1 MEFDLIHLKHCSST
15 NDYAKEHYSSFDSN
29 KITLIRADEQTA
41 GRGRFGNSWVT
52 TPGKNLTLSFVF
64 RLKKEQ
70 KDIAALAELLSFS
83 AAIVLKSLGFAP
95 QVKWPN
101 DLFVERKKIAGVLCE
116 AISTDEA
123 LLMIAGIGLNVN
135 MSEEECGQVGQPATS
150 LFVLRKKEY
159 NLDELLGLLM
169 REFHKDLTLFKEK
182 GFAPFAKEYEKLL
195 SFLNKEVTI
204 LDGAHEV
211 RGTCIGL
218 ESDGRL
224 KLKTEEGKIVICSNG
239 KVKK

>member
-1 MEFDLIHLKHCSST
+1 MEFDLIHLKSCPST
-15 NDYAKEHYSSFDSN
+15 NDYAREHHKSFDPN

-41 GRGRFGNSWVT
+41 GRGRFGNKWVA
-52 TPGKNLTLSFVF
+52 PSGKNLTLSFVF
-64 RLKKEQ
+64 MLKKDQ

-95 QVKWPN
+95 QIKWPN
-101 DLFVERKKIAGVLCE
+101 DLFVEGKKIAGVLCE
-116 AISTDEA
+116 AISQEKCLT
-123 LLMIAGIGLNVN
+123 MIAGIGLNVN
-135 MSEEECGQVGQPATS
+135 MSAEECAHVGQPATS
-150 LFVLRKKEY
+150 LFALREKVY
-159 NLDELLGLLM
+159 HLDELLGLLM

-182 GFAPFAKEYEKLL
+182 GFLPFAKEYEKLL

-204 LDGAHEV
+204 IDGPHEI

-218 ESDGRL
+218 ENDGRL
-224 KLKTEEGKIVICSNG
+224 RLKTKEGKIVICSNG